1 MTQTHLLWKYY
12 WEDHVEKFRR
22 LLSPAAH
29 GPQPSGRS
37 SNITSGAAGA
47 SGTLGTSPRPSGKPR
62 KQLNNALSRVDV
74 NSRDHV
80 GLTVLLRAAS
90 STTKNAVSFAEALI
104 EHPAIDIYA
113 QDPESGWNAL
123 HRALYAGNI
132 SIARMLLDKE
142 RKDLAGHTAS
152 FLRVGQLIRTKDHE
166 GNSPFDLYNA
176 TIGERDLVAL
186 RELAAMQEE
195 EDGSDNEDEV
205 AEERVSKKSRRHGA
219 LGEDLYT
226 FGSNRNLTLGLGDQD
241 DRQFPE
247 RVYLE
252 RPAHLL
258 QRFYDEY
265 LESAGLEGS
274 TTADLSDIPALV
286 LNRPIVIEDVAMSKL
301 HSAVLTTDPV
311 SNLYVS
317 GVGRGGRLGLGDEN
331 TRFKFTP
338 VQGPLADKKV
348 IQVALGQNHT
358 MALDETRA
366 LWTWGSNAHSQLGY
380 TLPEPTKKDEDPI
393 STTPRQVFSSL
404 KKESILG
411 IAASSIH
418 SVAHTGISLYC
429 WGKNVGQLALM
440 DSDSRSLEY
449 QQTPRK
455 VAASLFSSP
464 IVMVSAIDKAT
475 TVLLQN
481 HTVCVFTGYGYNI
494 VKFPFAS
501 IDTIGNLSMSNR
513 YEAGRSQISYI
524 TSGAETIAALTKRGD
539 LFTMHLDHKMETNP
553 PATSTTNPSKIKGAV
568 TQPQCIW
575 SARKDG
581 VRSVGVG
588 EHGSVIISTHS
599 GAVWRRI
606 KRTKVKDAYSG
617 SSESKR
623 NDFKFQRV
631 PYITKVAAVRASPF
645 GAFAAIR
652 RDLDVMKGQL
662 VVSEQSLWRDV
673 APLNP
678 LEGFRASEP
687 KPELRNKENVKFW
700 ENETLKS
707 NLGSVAYEVL
717 KSPDL
722 EEDLESYLAE
732 WSHTHQPLDALVCSS
747 SLPDIR
753 IPVHAWLLSARSSV
767 IRHALAHSRRL
778 SFDIQHEAFTI
789 SKVDGKPVLIFQGLD
804 LIALLNFVHFMY
816 EDKVIPAWNF
826 TRQAPPLAYR
836 YRQIRQEVMRL
847 ATRLN
852 MHNLEAAARLQ
863 VDPKKCMDED
873 FRIAIKDRSFFAD
886 GDILLELDGQ
896 EVAVHTSFV
905 CQRCPWFQ
913 VLFHGR
919 SRGIWLATRREE
931 AEIENHRI
939 KIDLKHMDPGAFNY
953 VLRYLYG
960 DYGTELFDPT
970 VCDTFA
976 DFLDLVMD
984 VMSIANYLMLDRLSQ
999 ICQTIMGRFANIRN
1013 IANFLNAISP
1023 CSITEFRDAGLEYIC
1038 LQLESMLENHLLDEL
1053 DDELLLELDAIVRDN
1068 QASQSPF
1075 VRSGR
1080 SEMLLHEAHPELAQD
1095 VDEERQIR
1103 VKEIAFRASRED
1115 DRKLSTALR
1124 GKRESGVDDASA
1136 STPTADKNKRAP
1148 KAARNET
1155 FGLSPELK
1163 PKNSQADLTFDMD
1176 EDGPAAVG
1184 TPLSA
1189 KVLKPSTPAADM
1201 DQFPSLG
1208 SSWKAKAP
1216 IRRGQSPAVV
1226 SPSPLHAG
1234 SSPATKT
1241 GGAPWANAPMPAS
1254 KVGLRDI
1261 IQLEATS
1268 TPVAAGRSAL
1278 SEGLAAQQQQQMG
1291 SEGTSAPKVAQPKLS
1306 QKERKKQ
1313 QQEQA
1318 AAQAALHYAKASLAN
1333 KPAWGDTES
1342 KAPPPWKMV
1351 TANNAKP
1358 TPLDVNPPVSSSPV
1372 AKPLVAAE
1380 TTPVARRTASPDT
1393 RFSGQRMSSHN
1404 NVHTANPSPKPK
1416 STPTPSS
1423 SSAPRPSPQLPAQ
1436 QFPSIGESASK
1447 PMVPHSK
1454 VYIAPARKDEHL
1466 LGFSMEEIILQ
1477 QKLEQERIK
1486 GAMSKRSLQEI
1497 QEEQA
1502 FQEWWDAESK
1512 RLQEE
1517 EEERKRKATE
1527 KEEKKE
1533 KSGKARGKG
1542 RGKDNAN
1549 AAEISKAGGDAT
1561 AKGAGKPGGSEV
1573 KAGERKGEGRGGR
1586 GKGGLGGK
1594 KDGPAPGDGKGVA
1607 ASTSA
1612 TSAIPTGPKGHGGV
1626 ATPQQQYPRKA
1637 DGGEGSSNPRRRDR
1651 GRDRRKG
1658 GQDAT
1663 QVAGVGSTPTGPT
1676 GPAIPAAGR

>member
-12 WEDHVEKFRR
+12 WEDDVEKFRR
-22 LLSPAAH
+22 LLSLAAH
-29 GPQPSGRS
+29 GPQPAGRS
-37 SNITSGAAGA
+37 SNITQGQAGGAG
-47 SGTLGTSPRPSGKPR
+47 SLGTSPRPSGKSR
-62 KQLNNALSRVDV
+62 KQPNGALSRIDV

-80 GLTVLLRAAS
+80 GLTLLLRAAS

-104 EHPAIDIYA
+104 EHPAIDIHA

-132 SIARMLLDKE
+132 SIARMLLAKE
-142 RKDLAGHTAS
+142 RRVLAGPTAS
-152 FLRVGQLIRTKDHE
+152 FLRVGQLIKTKDHE

-176 TIGERDLVAL
+176 TIGERDLIAL
-186 RELAAMQEE
+186 RELGGAQDE
-195 EDGSDNEDEV
+195 EDGSDNEAEV
-205 AEERVSKKSRRHGA
+205 AQESVSRKPRHGA

-258 QRFYDEY
+258 QRFYNEY

-274 TTADLSDIPALV
+274 TAQNLRDIPALV
-286 LNRPIVIEDVAMSKL
+286 LNRPIVIEDVVMSKL

-338 VQGPLADKKV
+338 VQGPLGDKKI

-358 MALDETRA
+358 MALDESRA

-404 KKESILG
+404 KKESIQG

-481 HTVCVFTGYGYNI
+481 YTVCVFTGYGYNI

-501 IDTIGNLSMSNR
+501 MDTIGHLSMSNR
-513 YEAGRSQISYI
+513 YEPGRSQISYI
-524 TSGAETIAALTKRGD
+524 TSGGETIAALTKRGD

-588 EHGSVIISTHS
+588 EYGSVIISTHS

-606 KRTKVKDAYSG
+606 KRAKVKDAYSW

-631 PYITKVAAVRASPF
+631 PHITKVAAVRASPF
-645 GAFAAIR
+645 GAFAAVR
-652 RDLDVMKGQL
+652 RDLDVLKEQL
-662 VVSEQSLWRDV
+662 VVSEQSLWKDV

-678 LEGFRASEP
+678 LADFRASEP
-687 KPELRNKENVKFW
+687 KPRVRNKEKVKFW
-700 ENETLKS
+700 GNETLKS

-717 KSPDL
+717 KSSDL
-722 EEDLESYLAE
+722 EEDLESYLVE
-732 WSHTHQPLDALVCSS
+732 WNHLHQPLDALVCSS

-767 IRHALAHSRRL
+767 IRHALAQWRRV
-778 SFDIQHEAFTI
+778 SSDVQHEAFTI
-789 SKVDGKPVLIFQGLD
+789 SNVDGKPLLVFQGLD
-804 LIALLNFVHFMY
+804 VITLLNFVHFMY

-836 YRQIRQEVMRL
+836 YRQVRQEVMRL

-873 FRIAIKDRSFFAD
+873 FRLAIKDRTFFDD
-886 GDILLELDGQ
+886 GDILLELDGR
-896 EVAVHTSFV
+896 EVAVHSSFL

-931 AEIENHRI
+931 AERENERI
-939 KIDLKHMDPGAFNY
+939 GIDLKHMEPGAFAY

-960 DYGTELFDPT
+960 DYGAELFDPT
-970 VCDTFA
+970 MCDTFA

-984 VMSIANYLMLDRLSQ
+984 VMSMANYLMLDRLSQ

-1053 DDELLLELDAIVRDN
+1053 DDDLLLELDAIVRDN
-1068 QASQSPF
+1068 QAAQSPF

-1080 SEMLLHEAHPELAQD
+1080 FEMLLHEAHPELAQD
-1095 VDEERQIR
+1095 IDEERQIR

-1115 DRKLSTALR
+1115 DRKLSTAFK
-1124 GKRESGVDDASA
+1124 GKGGSGVDDASA
-1136 STPTADKNKRAP
+1136 STPAADKTRRAS
-1148 KAARNET
+1148 KAARNEP
-1155 FGLSPELK
+1155 FGHSPELK
-1163 PKNSQADLTFDMD
+1163 PKTSQADLIFDMEE
-1176 EDGPAAVG
+1176 EDGPATLS
-1184 TPLSA
+1184 TPLGAKAPKVPSSA
-1189 KVLKPSTPAADM
+1189 VDK
-1201 DQFPSLG
+1201 DQFPTLG
-1208 SSWKAKAP
+1208 SSWKGKAP
-1216 IRRGQSPAVV
+1216 IRSGQSPAMA
-1226 SPSPLHAG
+1226 SRSSLQAG
-1234 SSPATKT
+1234 TSPATKA
-1241 GGAPWANAPMPAS
+1241 GGVPWANAPMPAS

-1261 IQLEATS
+1261 IQLETTT

-1278 SEGLAAQQQQQMG
+1278 SEGLAAQQQQQTG
-1291 SEGTSAPKVAQPKLS
+1291 KEGTSAPKVAQPKLS

-1318 AAQAALHYAKASLAN
+1318 AAQAALHFAKASLAN

-1351 TANNAKP
+1351 TANKAKP
-1358 TPLDVNPPVSSSPV
+1358 APPHVNPPVSSPPV

-1380 TTPVARRTASPDT
+1380 ATPVVRRTASPDT
-1393 RFSGQRMSSHN
+1393 RFAGQRTSSN
-1404 NVHTANPSPKPK
+1404 NSVHTANPNPKSK
-1416 STPTPSS
+1416 STPTLSS
-1423 SSAPRPSPQLPAQ
+1423 SSAQ
-1436 QFPSIGESASK
+1436 QFPSLGDSSSK
-1447 PMVPHSK
+1447 PIVPHSK

-1527 KEEKKE
+1527 KEERKE
-1533 KSGKARGKG
+1533 KGDKARGKG
-1542 RGKDNAN
+1542 RGRDTVNG
-1549 AAEISKAGGDAT
+1549 AESSKAGGDAT
-1561 AKGAGKPGGSEV
+1561 AKGTGKPGGGEA
-1573 KAGERKGEGRGGR
+1573 KTGERKGEGRGGR
-1586 GKGGLGGK
+1586 GKGGPSGK
-1594 KDGPAPGDGKGVA
+1594 KDGPPPGEGKGAVVASA

-1612 TSAIPTGPKGHGGV
+1612 TPAIPTGPKGHGG
-1626 ATPQQQYPRKA
+1626 AAAPQHHSRKA

-1651 GRDRRKG
+1651 GRDRGKG
-1658 GQDAT
+1658 GRDAT
-1663 QVAGVGSTPTGPT
+1663 QVAGAVSTPT

>member
-12 WEDHVEKFRR
+12 WEDDVERFRR

-29 GPQPSGRS
+29 GSQPVGRS
-37 SNITSGAAGA
+37 SNITSGTAGGAGA
-47 SGTLGTSPRPSGKPR
+47 LGTSPRPSGKPR
-62 KQLNNALSRVDV
+62 KQPNSALSRVDV

-80 GLTVLLRAAS
+80 GLTLLLRAAS
-90 STTKNAVSFAEALI
+90 STTKNAVAFAEALI

-142 RKDLAGHTAS
+142 KRDLAGHTAS
-152 FLRVGQLIRTKDHE
+152 FLKVGQLIKTKDHE

-195 EDGSDNEDEV
+195 EDGSDNEEEV
-205 AEERVSKKSRRHGA
+205 SEERVARKATHGA

-274 TTADLSDIPALV
+274 TATDLSDIPALV
-286 LNRPIVIEDVAMSKL
+286 LNRPIVIDDVAMSKL
-301 HSAVLTTDPV
+301 HSAVLTSDPV

-338 VQGPLADKKV
+338 VQGPLADKRV

-455 VAASLFSSP
+455 VAASLFSAP

-494 VKFPFAS
+494 VKFPFAT

-513 YEAGRSQISYI
+513 YEPGRSQISYI
-524 TSGAETIAALTKRGD
+524 TSGGETIAALTKRGD

-606 KRTKVKDAYSG
+606 KRTKAKDAYSG

-631 PYITKVAAVRASPF
+631 PYITQVAEVRASPF

-652 RDLDVMKGQL
+652 RDLDVMKDQL

-678 LEGFRASEP
+678 LGGFRASEL
-687 KPELRNKENVKFW
+687 KPQLKNRENVKYW
-700 ENETLKS
+700 ENESLKY

-722 EEDLESYLAE
+722 EEDLESYLTE
-732 WSHTHQPLDALVCSS
+732 WNHTHQPLDALVCSS

-767 IRHALAHSRRL
+767 IRHALAHSRRV
-778 SFDIQHEAFTI
+778 SFDIKDETFTI
-789 SKVDGKPVLIFQGLD
+789 SKADGKPLLIFQGLD
-804 LIALLNFVHFMY
+804 VIALLNFVHFIY

-896 EVAVHTSFV
+896 EIAVHTSFV

-931 AEIENHRI
+931 AEIENQRI
-939 KIDLKHMDPGAFNY
+939 KIDLKHMDPGAFDY

-960 DYGTELFDPT
+960 DYGTELFDAT

-999 ICQTIMGRFANIRN
+999 ICQVIMGRFANIRN

-1053 DDELLLELDAIVRDN
+1053 DDDLLLELDAIVRDN

-1095 VDEERQIR
+1095 IDEERQIR
-1103 VKEIAFRASRED
+1103 VKEIAFRASKED
-1115 DRKLSTALR
+1115 DRRLSTAFR

-1136 STPTADKNKRAP
+1136 STPATDKIKKTP
-1148 KAARNET
+1148 KGARNEP

-1163 PKNSQADLTFDMD
+1163 PKTSQADLIFDME

-1184 TPLSA
+1184 TPLDA
-1189 KVLKPSTPAADM
+1189 KAPKPSTPAADM

-1208 SSWKAKAP
+1208 SSWKGKAP
-1216 IRRGQSPAVV
+1216 MRRGQSPAVI
-1226 SPSPLHAG
+1226 SPSPLQAG

-1241 GGAPWANAPMPAS
+1241 GAPWANAPMPAS

-1268 TPVAAGRSAL
+1268 TPTAAGRSAL
-1278 SEGLAAQQQQQMG
+1278 SEGLAAQQQ
-1291 SEGTSAPKVAQPKLS
+1291 EGTSAAKVAPPKLS

-1351 TANNAKP
+1351 TANKAKP
-1358 TPLDVNPPVSSSPV
+1358 APLDVNPPASSSPV

-1393 RFSGQRMSSHN
+1393 RFSGQRTSSHN
-1404 NVHTANPSPKPK
+1404 SVHTANPNPKARP
-1416 STPTPSS
+1416 TPTPTASS
-1423 SSAPRPSPQLPAQ
+1423 SSAPRPAPQPPAQ
-1436 QFPSIGESASK
+1436 QFPSLGESASK
-1447 PMVPHSK
+1447 PIVPHSK

-1517 EEERKRKATE
+1517 EEERQRKAAE

-1533 KSGKARGKG
+1533 KGGKARGKG
-1542 RGKDNAN
+1542 RGKDNAH
-1549 AAEISKAGGDAT
+1549 AGESSKAGGDAT
-1561 AKGAGKPGGSEV
+1561 TKAPHGKPGGGEP
-1573 KAGERKGEGRGGR
+1573 KTGERKGEGRGGR
-1586 GKGGLGGK
+1586 GKGGPGGK
-1594 KDGPAPGDGKGVA
+1594 KDGSTPGEGKGAA
-1607 ASTSA
+1607 ASSSA
-1612 TSAIPTGPKGHGGV
+1612 TPAIPTGPKGHGGV
-1626 ATPQQQYPRKA
+1626 TAAQQHQHPHPKKA

-1663 QVAGVGSTPTGPT
+1663 QVAGAGSTPAVPA